1 RLEAGGRVP
10 QQAAAVRPLIAEL
23 RRLEGDRRARER
35 PRPAAAPLERAPVN
49 GAADRPIGVFDSG
62 VGGLTVLRELRR
74 QLPNESTLY
83 LGDEARMPYGPREPA
98 EVVGF
103 TREAMRW
110 FAEADCKLV
119 VIACNTATSVAL
131 ETVRDEFPVPTIGV
145 IRPGAAAALTATA
158 RRAVGVLATV
168 LTVRSGAY
176 VRALRDL
183 DPLVDVAQ
191 QACPKLVP
199 LVEDGKADSPAALD
213 AVREYVEP
221 LLTEGGVV
229 RPVVD
234 TLLLGCTHYPL
245 LRAAI
250 EKVADRRVADL
261 SALYKP
267 KKITHAEV
275 MYRDIGLAHAEKP
288 GQAIS
293 PQKLGDLRTADA
305 IVHVVR
311 AFSAP
316 SVPHV
321 DGSVDPVRDLS
332 TV

>member
-1 RLEAGGRVP
+1 
-10 QQAAAVRPLIAEL
+10 
-23 RRLEGDRRARER
+23 
-35 PRPAAAPLERAPVN
+35 
-49 GAADRPIGVFDSG
+49 
-62 VGGLTVLRELRR
+62 
-74 QLPNESTLY
+74 
-83 LGDEARMPYGPREPA
+83 MPYGPREPL

-199 LVEDGKADSPAALD
+199 LVEGGKAESPEALA

-245 LRAAI
+245 LREAI
-250 EKVADRRVADL
+250 EKVAGRDVRVVD
-261 SALYKP
+261 SATTTALAVREVLASHRL
-267 KKITHAEV
+267 TRGGGHAE
-275 MYRDIGLAHAEKP
+275 HA
-288 GQAIS
+288 
-293 PQKLGDLRTADA
+293 LFCT
-305 IVHVVR
+305 
-311 AFSAP
+311 
-316 SVPHV
+316 
-321 DGSVDPVRDLS
+321 GSVERFRAIARAIFHEDPPDVRETRLAK
-332 TV
+332 

>member
-1 RLEAGGRVP
+1 
-10 QQAAAVRPLIAEL
+10 
-23 RRLEGDRRARER
+23 
-35 PRPAAAPLERAPVN
+35 VN

-74 QLPNESTLY
+74 QLPNESTIY
-83 LGDEARMPYGPREPA
+83 VGDEARMPYGSREPA

-110 FAEADCKLV
+110 FAKADCKLV

-131 ETVRDEFPVPTIGV
+131 ETVREEFPVPTIGV
-145 IRPGAAAALTATA
+145 VRPGATAALSATA
-158 RRAVGVLATV
+158 RRAVGVLATT

-199 LVEDGKADSPAALD
+199 LVEDGKAESPEALET
-213 AVREYVEP
+213 VREYVEP

-245 LRAAI
+245 LRATI
-250 EKVADRRVADL
+250 EKVAGRDVRVVDSATTTALAVREVLASHRLTRDARQSEHDL
-261 SALYKP
+261 FCTGPVERFRAIARAIFHEDP
-267 KKITHAEV
+267 PEV
-275 MYRDIGLAHAEKP
+275 HETRLTP
-288 GQAIS
+288 
-293 PQKLGDLRTADA
+293 
-305 IVHVVR
+305 
-311 AFSAP
+311 
-316 SVPHV
+316 
-321 DGSVDPVRDLS
+321 
-332 TV
+332 